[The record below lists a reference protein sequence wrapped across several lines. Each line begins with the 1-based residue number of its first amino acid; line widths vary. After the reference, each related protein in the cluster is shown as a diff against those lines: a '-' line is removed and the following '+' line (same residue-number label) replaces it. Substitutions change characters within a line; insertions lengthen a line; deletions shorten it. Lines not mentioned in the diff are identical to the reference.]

1 MNISFV
7 LLQTMY
13 FLNVMVNMRTICVF
27 KGYTESEPVN
37 KPILLV

>member
-1 MNISFV
+1 MNVSLV

-13 FLNVMVNMRTICVF
+13 FLNVMVDMRTICVF
-27 KGYTESEPVN
+27 GVYTESEPVN